1 MATVL
6 EQLACENP
14 KESPLVAA
22 IAAPIRSI
30 FGLSKHESL
39 FLYAWVLLIL
49 LWIILYYLVPLSFL
63 NSSNGFRSG
72 SRTLIWS
79 LVIFALVIIGYVLWA
94 RKSACASKRDKAEYF
109 VKGQRPNA
117 PAYLSRGIERVQSLE
132 KNRGRSPTSWRPQSP
147 YYLEE

>member
-109 VKGQRPNA
+109 VK
-117 PAYLSRGIERVQSLE
+117 
-132 KNRGRSPTSWRPQSP
+132 
-147 YYLEE
+147 